1 MIQLIKAIVKLFEK
15 IPDDVI
21 AIMARFAVG
30 LVFFKSG
37 LTKIEGF
44 GLKPSTFF
52 LFESEYTV
60 PLLPPVVAAY
70 AATIAEL
77 ALPISLWV
85 GLGARF
91 SALALLV
98 MTAVIQIFNYPNAY
112 GLHALWSVALLYIL
126 IKGPGILSID
136 HMFRKKYMSGDQA

>member
-1 MIQLIKAIVKLFEK
+1 MIQLIRSLVKLFEK

-21 AIMARFAVG
+21 ALMARFAVG

-37 LTKIEGF
+37 LTKIDGF

-70 AATIAEL
+70 MSTIAEL
-77 ALPISLWV
+77 VLPISLWV

-112 GLHALWSVALLYIL
+112 GVHALWSVALLYIL

-136 HMFRKKYMSGDQA
+136 HMLRKKYMS

>member
-1 MIQLIKAIVKLFEK
+1 MVKLITFFVRLFEK
-15 IPDDVI
+15 IPDDLI

-30 LVFFKSG
+30 LVFFKAG

-44 GLKPSTFF
+44 ALKPSTFF

-70 AATIAEL
+70 LGTISEL
-77 ALPISLWV
+77 LLPIALWV
-85 GLGARF
+85 GFGARF
-91 SALALLV
+91 AALALLV

-112 GLHALWSVALLYIL
+112 GIHALWSVALLYIL
-126 IKGPGILSID
+126 IKGPGLLSID
-136 HMFRKKYMSGDQA
+136 HLLRKKYMSN